1 MSKITRSIRFTG
13 FQMRLLLVIV
23 LGASVFS
30 IGASVAAYYLGQ
42 QKAIET
48 SLASLNDLTQ
58 AVEKTVAIGA

>member
-1 MSKITRSIRFTG
+1 
-13 FQMRLLLVIV
+13 MRLLLVIV